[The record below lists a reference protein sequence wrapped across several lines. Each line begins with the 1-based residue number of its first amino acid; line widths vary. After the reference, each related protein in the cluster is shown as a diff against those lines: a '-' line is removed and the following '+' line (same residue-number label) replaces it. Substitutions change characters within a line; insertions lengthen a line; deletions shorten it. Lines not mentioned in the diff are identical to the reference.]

1 MSVRIK
7 GLWGGSGV
15 GKGWRAQTGRQV
27 GKERQT
33 ERDGDRQTDRQA
45 DRERQR
51 SVNQVN
57 IVSTSLVFIVAIY
70 MDTRV
75 GILKEPTR
83 GHM

>member
-45 DRERQR
+45 DREGGGETEKDR
-51 SVNQVN
+51 
-57 IVSTSLVFIVAIY
+57 
-70 MDTRV
+70 D
-75 GILKEPTR
+75 P
-83 GHM
+83 